1 MNALLLSH
9 VSSSWYRVL
18 ADGCFTGFLECRLAL
33 PILTLNQLHESPEW
47 IKPFRQVKKN
57 YSIIWIMVKPKS
69 VTANSGSRETLV
81 SRTFFSTLEYAA
93 VPYSAIDLFISL
105 VEQLHGD
112 WSDLYTAAEEHLSD
126 MVSTLTDFIPTSWL
140 RGSSGPG
147 S

>member
-1 MNALLLSH
+1 MP
-9 VSSSWYRVL
+9 VL
-18 ADGCFTGFLECRLAL
+18 T
-33 PILTLNQLHESPEW
+33 PTQLHESPEW
-47 IKPFRQVKKN
+47 IKPFRQLKKN

-81 SRTFFSTLEYAA
+81 SKTFFSTLEYAA
-93 VPYSAIDLFISL
+93 VPNSATNLFVPL

-112 WSDLYTAAEEHLSD
+112 WSDLYTAAEERLSD
-126 MVSTLTDFIPTSWL
+126 MVSKLTDFLPASWL

>member
-1 MNALLLSH
+1 MPSFYRI
-9 VSSSWYRVL
+9 YRVL

-33 PILTLNQLHESPEW
+33 PVLTTNQLDESPEW
-47 IKPFRQVKKN
+47 IKRFRQQLKKN

-69 VTANSGSRETLV
+69 ATANSGSRETLV

-93 VPYSAIDLFISL
+93 VPNSATDLFVPL
-105 VEQLHGD
+105 AKQLYGD

-126 MVSTLTDFIPTSWL
+126 MVSKLTDFISTSWL